1 MPMEPIRSEKASLR
15 VLGIYGDCVLESP
28 GLDVVRFVVPVGA
41 GAPPH
46 LHGREQ
52 ESFLVVRGE
61 LSVNVG
67 GEERTLRAG
76 EAAALPAG
84 TPHAFMNLGP
94 AEAEVLVMLTPGGR
108 GGLAFY
114 RAISALGGMDAQ
126 IARVHDVAR
135 AHGIEVLA

>member
-1 MPMEPIRSEKASLR
+1 MEPIASEKASLR
-15 VLGIYGDCVLESP
+15 VLGIFGECVLESA
-28 GLDVVRFVVPVGA
+28 GIDVARFVVPAGA

-46 LHGREQ
+46 FHGREQ

-76 EAAALPAG
+76 EAAAMPAG
-84 TPHAFMNLGP
+84 TPHAFVNLGP
-94 AEAEVLVMLTPGGR
+94 GEAEVLVLLTPGGS

-114 RAISALGGMDAQ
+114 RAISALGGMEAQ
-126 IARVHDVAR
+126 VARVHEVAR